1 MLWLLACQST
11 GSVIV
16 GEKVVDT
23 ALDSSVEAST
33 EPGTETGSMPSS
45 EPDTGEPTPIDMPD
59 YNFWNGSREV
69 EFVGQCNFS
78 ITEVGERLRDPS
90 EEVVAVTLE
99 SCPNCQVYRLQTT
112 PLEVECGDIGTLPTG
127 GERYRVL
134 HFTNVIDGMLDVV
147 NGHVEMWY
155 LFPPGFSPDWVFE
168 LAAESDG
175 ENSTWDYTQSNN
187 FQAFSYNTIGSFTLS
202 E

>member
-23 ALDSSVEAST
+23 ALDSSVETSV

-45 EPDTGEPTPIDMPD
+45 EPDTAEPTPIEMPD
-59 YNFWNGSREV
+59 YNFWTGSREV
-69 EFVGQCNFS
+69 EFIGQCNFS
-78 ITEVGERLRDPS
+78 ISETGERLRDPN
-90 EEVVAVTLE
+90 EEIVAVTLQE
-99 SCPNCQVYRLQTT
+99 CPNCQVYRLQTT
-112 PLEVECGDIGTLPTG
+112 PLEVNCGALGALPTG
-127 GERYRVL
+127 GTRYRVL
-134 HFTNVIDGMLDVV
+134 HFTDVVNGMLDVV

-155 LFPPGFSPDWVFE
+155 VFEPGFNPNWVFE
-168 LAAESDG
+168 LAAQGTGSNG
-175 ENSTWDYTQSNN
+175 SWNYTQENN
-187 FQAFSYNTIGSFTLS
+187 FQAFSYTTVGTFSLS